1 MQSHR
6 FQATPP
12 VDRKLRPTP
21 FTPSPR
27 PPIPLQP
34 GLGVLRPALLLG
46 GMLPAALL
54 AAAPPYP
61 LSVDNQRTA
70 RGYRLQARNLGP
82 APVSLSLSLSDS
94 RNLASERSFPQ
105 LVVVP
110 PNGGSVDFGE
120 VYAAHPGHAFSFRTQ
135 YRWLLGDFHA
145 RHATETLYRLPWLD
159 GQQFTLGQAPG
170 GPISTHT
177 RPDSEYAVDIPM
189 PEGTPIVAARGGRV
203 IATEA
208 GESDGRQTADMLSR
222 ANLVKILHEDRSIG
236 VYAHLAPGGVRVSSG
251 QYVAAGQVIG
261 LAGSTGYSSGPH
273 LHFAVLGVR
282 RNGEQLE
289 SVSLPF
295 NFHVG
300 NPPQVIVPRYG
311 LTLTAQYQ
319 HPYQPAVPAPAAAGT
334 PPKPPENPATAARQP
349 QLRSERDHAETWVT
363 QLAALPASVWAGLL
377 VALSLLFAWFNH
389 RNDRR

>member
-1 MQSHR
+1 MFRLS
-6 FQATPP
+6 F
-12 VDRKLRPTP
+12 RP
-21 FTPSPR
+21 
-27 PPIPLQP
+27 I
-34 GLGVLRPALLLG
+34 LRPAVLLG
-46 GMLPAALL
+46 GLLPAMLF
-54 AAAPPYP
+54 AAPPYP
-61 LSVDNQRTA
+61 LSVDSLRTS

-82 APVSLSLSLSDS
+82 APVSLTLNLSDT

-105 LVVVP
+105 QVVVP

-145 RHATETLYRLPWLD
+145 RHAPETLYRLPWPD

-189 PEGTPIVAARGGRV
+189 PEGTPIVAARSGRV

-222 ANLVKILHEDRSIG
+222 ANLVKILHDDRSIG
-236 VYAHLAPGGVRVSSG
+236 LYAHLAPGGVRVSSG

-289 SVSLPF
+289 SISQPF

-319 HPYQPAVPAPAAAGT
+319 RPYQPAVPATTAAGK
-334 PPKPPENPATAARQP
+334 PPKPPDSPTTATRHPPPPGEQ
-349 QLRSERDHAETWVT
+349 HHTETWVA
-363 QLAALPASVWAGLL
+363 QLAAIPASIWAGLL
-377 VALSLLFAWFNH
+377 VVLSLLFAWFNH
-389 RNDRR
+389 RNDHR